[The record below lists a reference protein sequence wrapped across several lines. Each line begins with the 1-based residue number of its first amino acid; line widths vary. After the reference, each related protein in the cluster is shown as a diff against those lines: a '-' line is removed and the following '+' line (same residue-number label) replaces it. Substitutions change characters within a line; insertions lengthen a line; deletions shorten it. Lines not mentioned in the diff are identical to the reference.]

1 MVRIDDT
8 NLKLLQLLQRNGRMT
23 MTELAG
29 AVSRSESTVRE
40 RVTALELAGFLQ
52 GYQARVDWA
61 AVGLPASAVIRA
73 RCDMN
78 HVQEVAKQLSD
89 IPHVTRAMLLTGP
102 KPVMAILRVR
112 DIQHLHSILRDRLA
126 NGMLSDIEAEV
137 AMESLVETRPPTVA
151 DAMGS
156 EAAPASIGGIAT
168 PAPTSVYPLPVQ
180 RASYGQDL
188 AAPPA
193 AVPAPGSVTPTEKP
207 RGP

>member
-29 AVSRSESTVRE
+29 AVGRSESTVRE

-52 GYQARVDWA
+52 GYQARVDWS

-73 RCDMN
+73 RCDIN
-78 HVQEVAKQLSD
+78 RIPEVAKQLAN

-112 DIQHLHSILRDRLA
+112 DIQHLHSILRERLA
-126 NGMLSDIEAEV
+126 NGILSDIEAEV
-137 AMESLVETRPPTVA
+137 AMESLVETRPPAVGENIVA
-151 DAMGS
+151 EG
-156 EAAPASIGGIAT
+156 APGNALGGPNL
-168 PAPTSVYPLPVQ
+168 PAPPPPSFSVLPNPRQ
-180 RASYGQDL
+180 
-188 AAPPA
+188 
-193 AVPAPGSVTPTEKP
+193 TP
-207 RGP
+207 

>member
-29 AVSRSESTVRE
+29 AVGRSESTVRE

-73 RCDMN
+73 RCDISKI
-78 HVQEVAKQLSD
+78 QEVAKQLAN

-112 DIQHLHSILRDRLA
+112 DIQHLHSILRERLA
-126 NGMLSDIEAEV
+126 NGLLTDIEAEV
-137 AMESLVETRPPTVA
+137 AMESLVETRPPAVGDNILAENAT
-151 DAMGS
+151 GS
-156 EAAPASIGGIAT
+156 TNGSGNIGPMPSGLAGTGI
-168 PAPTSVYPLPVQ
+168 PLDGSPVNVI
-180 RASYGQDL
+180 
-188 AAPPA
+188 P
-193 AVPAPGSVTPTEKP
+193 KP
-207 RGP
+207 SRP